1 MKIRV
6 EATQKLFTFVD
17 VEVPDEIVK
26 DNDWAYASIA
36 AWIDENMDYFDWK
49 DQDSDFNWDTWER
62 L

>member
-26 DNDWAYASIA
+26 DNDVA
-36 AWIDENMDYFDWK
+36 AWIDENMNYFDWK
-49 DQDSDFNWDTWER
+49 DQDSDFNWDSWDR

>member
-26 DNDWAYASIA
+26 DNDVA

-49 DQDSDFNWDTWER
+49 DQDSDFNWDSWDR

>member
-26 DNDWAYASIA
+26 DNDVA